1 MEITV
6 ATANLA
12 VFGGLGEDSTR
23 MVSVPGGE
31 GRVTE
36 LFSEAR
42 HSQESQSFSS
52 LINTSA
58 SALGRSLTRTHSLVS
73 IWQQQMGWGG
83 ENEQWRAQATSACPR
98 WVCRSSS
105 RPHGPSGEIQRS
117 TLIYYLSIRLS
128 VSVLL
133 YWCRFSWREQSF

>member
-6 ATANLA
+6 TTANLA
-12 VFGGLGEDSTR
+12 VFGGLDEDSTR
-23 MVSVPGGE
+23 TVSVPGRE

-73 IWQQQMGWGG
+73 IWQQQMG
-83 ENEQWRAQATSACPR
+83 
-98 WVCRSSS
+98 
-105 RPHGPSGEIQRS
+105 
-117 TLIYYLSIRLS
+117 
-128 VSVLL
+128 
-133 YWCRFSWREQSF
+133 